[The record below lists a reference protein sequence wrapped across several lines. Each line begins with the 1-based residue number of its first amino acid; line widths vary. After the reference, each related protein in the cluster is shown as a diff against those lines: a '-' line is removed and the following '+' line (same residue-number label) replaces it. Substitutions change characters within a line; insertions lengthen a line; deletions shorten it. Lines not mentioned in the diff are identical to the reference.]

1 MAIRIKKGDSANLTL
16 EKFSVGLGWHVNVD
30 YSKCD
35 FDLDVSAFMVN
46 ASGKIPT
53 DDYLVFY
60 NSEKRLKAE
69 KEGKLTAPV
78 EIVPYTLWKSNQE
91 MREQSRPTDPNMA
104 VIGSIDNEEGND
116 EGDAETL
123 DIDLRKVPADINRI
137 IICVSIYDAVAR
149 GGQNF
154 SQVSNAYI
162 RIYDPKTG
170 KDEVIYDLTEDFAT
184 SVSVEFVEL
193 RRTGSSWEVKALGV
207 GHKGEFDELVNKY
220 A

>member
-162 RIYDPKTG
+162 RIYG
-170 KDEVIYDLTEDFAT
+170 
-184 SVSVEFVEL
+184 
-193 RRTGSSWEVKALGV
+193 
-207 GHKGEFDELVNKY
+207 
-220 A
+220 

>member
-1 MAIRIKKGDSANLTL
+1 
-16 EKFSVGLGWHVNVD
+16 
-30 YSKCD
+30 
-35 FDLDVSAFMVN
+35 MVN
-46 ASGKIPT
+46 ASDKIPT

-69 KEGKLTAPV
+69 KDGKLTAPV
-78 EIVPYTLWKSNQE
+78 EIVPYTLWKSNDD
-91 MREQSRPTDPNMA
+91 MRAESRPTDPNMA
-104 VIGSIDNEEGND
+104 VIGSIDNEKGDDN
-116 EGDAETL
+116 GDAETL

-162 RIYDPKTG
+162 RIYDPDTK